1 MLDQSF
7 SAKNFRILFDIVN
20 RNGLFVDDKLSLT
33 SIRAHTTEIKGLRSY
48 AKKITRPKKMSGQ
61 STMKRLTEF

>member
-7 SAKNFRILFDIVN
+7 STKNFRILFDIVN
-20 RNGLFVDDKLSLT
+20 RNGLFVDDELSLT

-48 AKKITRPKKMSGQ
+48 AKKITRLKKVSGQ